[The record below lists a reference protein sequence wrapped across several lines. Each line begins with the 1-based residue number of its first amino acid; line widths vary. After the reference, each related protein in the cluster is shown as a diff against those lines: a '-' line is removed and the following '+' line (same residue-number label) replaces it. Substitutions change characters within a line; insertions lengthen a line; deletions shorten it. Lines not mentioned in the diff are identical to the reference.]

1 MKTFVFVIFTL
12 LTSISAQAVTTEF
25 GLSYGYRTTNFTENN
40 FEESDS
46 ASATMSMYFFE
57 RIALELSYTQQ
68 QIKREERFTSDA
80 DTRRIYQSTIFY
92 GSDLILIL
100 ADKKDLF
107 QPYLKGG
114 VAYFTKE
121 QSIKTGTMLTQSQPK
136 EEGTVPSYGLGL
148 RIAISERTNI
158 RLSYD
163 VWSTDL
169 AGLEK
174 KDTFFKAGLTWML

>member
-1 MKTFVFVIFTL
+1 MRILL
-12 LTSISAQAVTTEF
+12 LTAALSLFSSLSHALSTEF

-80 DTRRIYQSTIFY
+80 DTRRIFQSTIFY

-107 QPYLKGG
+107 QPYIKGG
-114 VAYFTKE
+114 VAYFSKE
-121 QSIKTGTMLTQSQPK
+121 QSIKSGTMITQNQPT
-136 EEGTVPSYGLGL
+136 ETGTVPSYGLGL
-148 RIAISERTNI
+148 RIAISEKTNI

>member
-1 MKTFVFVIFTL
+1 MRIL
-12 LTSISAQAVTTEF
+12 LSFLVLSLCSSISHALSTEF

-80 DTRRIYQSTIFY
+80 DTRRIFQSTIFY

-114 VAYFTKE
+114 VAYFSKE
-121 QSIKTGTMLTQSQPK
+121 QSIKSGTLITQTQPT
-136 EEGTVPSYGLGL
+136 ETGTVPSYGLGL

-174 KDTFFKAGLTWML
+174 KDTSFKAGLTWML